1 MRNLMQHN
9 TKPCIKLK
17 LYKSM
22 LALLTGILIGILSVF
37 LTTTDMSLIFL
48 LGLLT
53 IVFTLCLTF
62 FRIKYFGLA
71 DALAIFSLF
80 FASYNGILLLQ
91 VAMNIQSSYVV
102 NMPYPII
109 FSTIIYEKAG
119 IASFLA
125 AFGLLIGGMLSLTIT
140 AGNNVYDKPKD
151 NSFSNIFFY
160 VGFLTFS
167 LGILL
172 LFINYQRIGGFFY
185 ALSLSRGVR
194 MDLLSQTR
202 GNLPYESFAFSGLA
216 LMYYSYFIQKNCVI
230 KYVTHAA
237 IFIWFILMFTQ
248 GDRRF
253 IIYSLMIILGI
264 AESFYRKQIKLNMRS
279 LFIIFSIYIFFT
291 FIANVR
297 WIFPFLLR
305 NQMSLKDAINWIVEH
320 ISFEW
325 VLPAKNEFAGPY
337 FTLLYSLKYPQG
349 KMYGTSYLSS
359 LIHWL
364 PRSLYPGEKPL
375 TIAQEFA
382 LQIYKQF
389 TPGRESV
396 IGWGYSPVAE
406 AFNNFGSLGVLFIFV
421 ILGFMLGYLEKIR
434 HKGSAGLVIYAVF
447 LPEVIN
453 LNRINFSS
461 VVGEL
466 VFNIG
471 ALVAVLILCN
481 IFCIFH
487 KKRYED
493 S

>member
-9 TKPCIKLK
+9 TKPYIKLK
-17 LYKSM
+17 LCKLM
-22 LALLTGILIGILSVF
+22 LTLLAGILIGILSVF
-37 LTTTDMSLIFL
+37 LTTTDTSLIFL

-53 IVFTLCLTF
+53 ILFTLFLAF
-62 FRIKYFGLA
+62 FRMKYFGLV

-91 VAMNIQSSYVV
+91 VAMNIQSNYVV
-102 NMPYPII
+102 NMPYPIN

-125 AFGLLIGGMLSLTIT
+125 AFGLLLGGLLSLTIT
-140 AGNNVYDKPKD
+140 IGNNAYDKPKD
-151 NSFSNIFFY
+151 NSYSNIFFY
-160 VGFLTFS
+160 AGLLTFS

-172 LFINYQRIGGFFY
+172 LFINYQRIGGFSY

-216 LMYYSYFIQKNCVI
+216 LMYYSYFTQKNCV
-230 KYVTHAA
+230 KYVPHVA

-264 AESFYRKQIKLNMRS
+264 AESFYRKQIKLNMRF
-279 LFIIFSIYIFFT
+279 LFTIFSIYILFA

-305 NQMSLKDAINWIVEH
+305 DQMSLKDAMNWIVEH

-325 VLPAKNEFAGPY
+325 ILPAKNEFAGPY
-337 FTLLYSLKYPQG
+337 FTLLYSLKYPQE
-349 KMYGTSYLSS
+349 KMYGISYLSS

-375 TIAQEFA
+375 TIAQGFA

-406 AFNNFGSLGVLFIFV
+406 AFNNFGSLGVLFIFL
-421 ILGFMLGYLEKIR
+421 ILGFMLGHLEKIR
-434 HKGSAGLVIYAVF
+434 RKGSAGLVIYAIF

-481 IFCIFH
+481 MLCIPH
-487 KKRYED
+487 KRRCEG